1 MVVAVGGGGIPVA
14 RGADG
19 NLAGVEAAIDKDLA
33 CSLAASELGA
43 ELYLISTAVEKVAL
57 DYGTPSPRWLD
68 HLSLEE
74 ARRYLAE
81 GTHFAPG
88 SMAPKVEAIIQ
99 YLERGGTRAV
109 VTDPG
114 HLEEAMLGRT
124 GTHFTVD

>member
-1 MVVAVGGGGIPVA
+1 MA